1 MKIYIKLI
9 AAFLIAYLTIGSLSG
24 QDSRYA
30 DAVSTVWPKGK
41 GLSFFIVSDPGR
53 NGFDQQKVVA
63 QRLGDLAGVINPKF
77 IASTGDIF
85 HFKGVES
92 VTDPLWVSNFES
104 IYAHPDLMCP
114 WYIALGN
121 HEHNGSIKAIFD
133 YSKVSRRWKTKTNY
147 YTQVHRISE
156 KATLRI
162 LYIDTTPLERDS
174 TRSID
179 RENFPELAAQNPN
192 RQLHW
197 IDSVLTVNTAT
208 WTIVLGH
215 HPIYSNNSLAKK
227 EYQSNAEM
235 IKKVDPILKR
245 HNVDFYFSGH
255 CHTFQHIHHDD
266 TNMEYVINTSAGI
279 ARPVDDKGGKG
290 TLFCSP
296 REGFL
301 ACGVT
306 ENEFHFWLIDYKG
319 NVIYDFAK
327 KK

>member
-1 MKIYIKLI
+1 MRNKYLFIIALFLGLFNGFSLI
-9 AAFLIAYLTIGSLSG
+9 A

-63 QRLGDLAGVINPKF
+63 ERIGDLAGMINPKF
-77 IASTGDIF
+77 IVSTGDIF

-92 VTDPLWVSNFES
+92 VNDPLWISNFES

-121 HEHNGSIKAIFD
+121 HEHDGSTKAIFD
-133 YSKVSRRWKTKTNY
+133 YSKISRRWKTTSNY
-147 YTQVHRISE
+147 YTQVHRISD
-156 KATLRI
+156 KSSLRI
-162 LYIDTTPLERDS
+162 LYIDTTPLQRDPSRPIDPER
-174 TRSID
+174 
-179 RENFPELAAQNPN
+179 FPELALQDPN

-197 IDSVLTVNTAT
+197 IDSVLTVNKET
-208 WTIVLGH
+208 WTIVVGH
-215 HPIYSNNSLAKK
+215 HQIYSNNSLAKK
-227 EYQSNAEM
+227 EYQSDDEM
-235 IKKVDPILKR
+235 IKKVDPLLKK
-245 HNVDFYFSGH
+245 HN
-255 CHTFQHIHHDD
+255 FQHIHHED
-266 TNMEYVINTSAGI
+266 TNLEYVINTSAGI

-296 REGFL
+296 REGFM
-301 ACGVT
+301 ACAIT
-306 ENEFHFWLIDYKG
+306 DNEFHFWLIDFKG
-319 NVIYDFAK
+319 NVTYDFAK